1 MLYFGLTGCSGVP
14 TQQKNIPSNYL
25 QNLHPKTYLEKKLS
39 PFVKQHPNKTGFF
52 LVANGIDA
60 FAIRTALIKKS
71 ESKIDVQY
79 YMIHEDQS
87 GRMFFDA
94 IKHAAN
100 RGVKIR
106 LLIDDIHLI
115 NESTFLKDA
124 NAHKNIEVR
133 VFNAFNRRI
142 PRFMQ
147 YVYKLGKISRR
158 MHVKSLTIDNQI
170 SIVGGRNIA
179 DEYFQ
184 RKLDVNF
191 SDMDAVFIG
200 PLVEGVS
207 KNFDDFWNSR
217 QVTLLANL
225 IKIPKSTRPIKLKK
239 KEPTFI
245 DDTYY
250 IKALDQ
256 QKFPFFWADAKLIA
270 DRPEKITQKRD
281 TQKFI
286 KGTEIGQ
293 TVDSVEKEILIFT
306 PYLVPTK
313 AGIEHLKELRKK
325 GIRVILLTNSLSTT
339 DVPFV
344 HSGYMNYRR
353 DLVKLGVELYELKK
367 SGSPLELFK
376 QHSKGKKIKAKKD
389 SLHAKIMVFD
399 RKRFY
404 VGSMNIDP
412 RSVYE
417 NPELGLLIESPLVA
431 ESIYNWFDRSVDK
444 LAYRIDVKNLV
455 ARGETTIWQDGK
467 QKRLIK
473 EPGTRLFGRIWMDFL
488 SGLPIAEN
496 HL

>member
-1 MLYFGLTGCSGVP
+1 MLYFGLTACSAVP
-14 TQQKNIPSNYL
+14 TQQKKIPSNYL
-25 QNLHPKTYLEKKLS
+25 QDFHPNTYLEKKLS
-39 PFVKQHPNKTGFF
+39 PSVKQHPNKTGFF

-60 FAIRTALIKKS
+60 FAIRTALIEKA
-71 ESKIDVQY
+71 ESRIDVQY

-87 GRMFFDA
+87 GRAFFNA
-94 IKHAAN
+94 LKQAAN
-100 RGVKIR
+100 RGVKVR

-124 NAHKNIEVR
+124 DAHPNIEVR

-142 PRFMQ
+142 PRFIQ

-184 RKLDVNF
+184 HKLDVNF

-200 PLVEGVS
+200 SLVEGVS
-207 KNFDDFWNSR
+207 KNFDDFWNSK

-225 IKIPKSTRPIKLKK
+225 MKIPKSTKPIRAKQKGSN
-239 KEPTFI
+239 FI
-245 DDTYY
+245 DDAYY

-256 QKFPFFWADAKLIA
+256 QKFPFFWADAELIA
-270 DRPEKITQKRD
+270 DAPTKITKKRD
-281 TQKFI
+281 MQKFV
-286 KGTEIGQ
+286 KGTKIGQ
-293 TVDSVEKEILIFT
+293 IIDRTEKEILIFT

-313 AGIEHLKELRKK
+313 AGMNHLKELRQK
-325 GIRVILLTNSLSTT
+325 GIKIILLTNSLSTT

-344 HSGYMNYRR
+344 HSGYINYRR
-353 DLVKLGVELYELKK
+353 DLVRLGVELYELKTN
-367 SGSPLELFK
+367 GSPLELFK
-376 QHSKGKKIKAKKD
+376 QHSKGKKVKAKKD
-389 SLHAKIMVFD
+389 SLHAKVMVFD

-417 NPELGLLIESPLVA
+417 NPELGLVIESPVVA
-431 ESIYNWFDRSVDK
+431 ESLYNWFDRNVDK
-444 LAYRIDVKNLV
+444 LAYKVDVKDLV

-467 QKRLIK
+467 KNILIK
-473 EPGTRLFGRIWMDFL
+473 EPGTRLLGRVWMDFL
-488 SGLPIAEN
+488 SGLPIAEK